1 MFSGCTVSTVSTV
14 SVSPPVSQDEE
25 PNMTAGPNLVLLQE
39 AGQQQKNLSQSS
51 VRAAFSALGFKKSR
65 KVLVLLVTAT
75 AVV

>member
-14 SVSPPVSQDEE
+14 SISPPVSQDEE

-39 AGQQQKNLSQSS
+39 AGQQQKNLSSVQLRELSQSS

-65 KVLVLLVTAT
+65 KVL
-75 AVV
+75 